1 MEKFYFAQKA
11 FIVNQNALL
20 LVQKSKDDPYHP
32 GEWEVPGGRMEFGES
47 VEEHISRE
55 VMEEVGLQ
63 IEVGE
68 PFDIW
73 TWQMKKI
80 DKFGEEIKSQVVA
93 VARLCVPITLEVSTF
108 NRVED
113 DFLGEV
119 KWVPFNELLSYKL
132 IPDIMPVMEKFLEKI
147 NKKSF

>member
-11 FIVNQNALL
+11 FIVNGGSLL
-20 LVQKSKDDPYHP
+20 LVQKSKDDPFHP

-47 VEEHISRE
+47 VEEHILRE

-63 IEVGE
+63 IVAGE

-73 TWQMKKI
+73 TWQMNKK
-80 DKFGEEIKSQVVA
+80 DESGGEIKSQVVA
-93 VARLCVPITLEVSTF
+93 VARLCAPKTLKVTTD

-113 DFLGEV
+113 DFLGEA
-119 KWVPFNELLSYKL
+119 KWVPFDELLNYKL
-132 IPDIMPVMEKFLEKI
+132 IPDIIPVVENFLKKI
-147 NKKSF
+147 NN